1 MLGEAWAGFMFASR
15 SSYLIE
21 CTPVRTIPPHRLLF
35 SFLAANLKV
44 SLRVFFL
51 PFLKHA
57 YVEDVAWTKRGEIV
71 ARVRLSGG
79 RVPGG
84 GRMSRV
90 GRILSG
96 PFRGAF
102 RLKSDLGGSIINLG

>member
-15 SSYLIE
+15 PSYLIE
-21 CTPVRTIPPHRLLF
+21 CTPVRTIPPLRLLF

-51 PFLKHA
+51 PFLKRA
-57 YVEDVAWTKRGEIV
+57 YLEDVAWTKRGEIV

-79 RVPGG
+79 RRKEGQV
-84 GRMSRV
+84 V
-90 GRILSG
+90 VEC
-96 PFRGAF
+96 RG
-102 RLKSDLGGSIINLG
+102 

>member
-15 SSYLIE
+15 PSYLIE
-21 CTPVRTIPPHRLLF
+21 CTPVRTIPRLLF

-51 PFLKHA
+51 PFLKRA

-79 RVPGG
+79 RRKEGQV
-84 GRMSRV
+84 V
-90 GRILSG
+90 VEC
-96 PFRGAF
+96 RG
-102 RLKSDLGGSIINLG
+102 

>member
-1 MLGEAWAGFMFASR
+1 MFASR

-21 CTPVRTIPPHRLLF
+21 CTPVRTIPPLRLLF

-51 PFLKHA
+51 PFLKRA

-79 RVPGG
+79 RREECQV
-84 GRMSRV
+84 V
-90 GRILSG
+90 VEC
-96 PFRGAF
+96 RG
-102 RLKSDLGGSIINLG
+102 

>member
-1 MLGEAWAGFMFASR
+1 M
-15 SSYLIE
+15 
-21 CTPVRTIPPHRLLF
+21 
-35 SFLAANLKV
+35 
-44 SLRVFFL
+44 
-51 PFLKHA
+51 
-57 YVEDVAWTKRGEIV
+57 
-71 ARVRLSGG
+71 
-79 RVPGG
+79 PGG